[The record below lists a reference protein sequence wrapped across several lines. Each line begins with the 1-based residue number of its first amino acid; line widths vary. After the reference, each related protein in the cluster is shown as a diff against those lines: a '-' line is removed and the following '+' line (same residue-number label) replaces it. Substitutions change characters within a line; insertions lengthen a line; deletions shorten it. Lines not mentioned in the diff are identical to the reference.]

1 MMLSIEN
8 MSQSEVEMAI
18 EWAAQEGWNPGIS
31 DAASFRVADP
41 RGFFIA
47 KMGNQAVAVMS
58 AVQYGEQFGFIGLYI
73 AHPDFRGRGFGWD
86 IWQAGMRHLHG
97 RVIGLD
103 GVLAQQSNYQ
113 KSGFQL
119 SHRNIRFEG
128 RSRED
133 GLESDFSYASTVPL
147 DQIPLSKIQAFDRS
161 FFPEDRSF
169 FISQWIRQPGSYALG
184 LIEEGEISGYGVIR
198 PCRIGFKI
206 GPLFANSEFVA
217 EKLYASLC
225 ARLANNTPVFLD
237 VPECNA
243 GALALVR
250 RHHMQPMFETARMYT
265 ASIGDVRLG
274 DTYGM
279 TTFEL
284 G

>member
-1 MMLSIEN
+1 
-8 MSQSEVEMAI
+8 
-18 EWAAQEGWNPGIS
+18 
-31 DAASFRVADP
+31 
-41 RGFFIA
+41 
-47 KMGNQAVAVMS
+47 MGNQAVAVIS
-58 AVQYGEQFGFIGLYI
+58 AVRYGEQFGFIGLYI

-86 IWQAGMRHLHG
+86 IWQAGMRYLHG

-128 RSRED
+128 RSR
-133 GLESDFSYASTVPL
+133 GSASESDCSKVSTVPL
-147 DQIPLSKIQAFDRS
+147 DQISLSKIQAFDRT
-161 FFPEDRSF
+161 FFPEDRSA
-169 FISQWIRQPGSYALG
+169 FISQWIRQPGSCALG
-184 LIEEGEISGYGVIR
+184 LIEEGELAGYGVIR
-198 PCRIGFKI
+198 PCRVGFKI
-206 GPLFANSEFVA
+206 GPLFANSAFVA
-217 EKLYASLC
+217 EKLYTSLC
-225 ARLANNTPVFLD
+225 AGLVKDTPVFLD

-243 GALALVR
+243 EAMALVR

-265 ASIGDVRLG
+265 GSAGNVRLG
-274 DTYGM
+274 DTYGI

>member
-41 RGFFIA
+41 RGFLIA

-113 KSGFQL
+113 KTGFQL

-161 FFPEDRSF
+161 FFPEDRAF

-184 LIEEGEISGYGVIR
+184 LIQEGEISGYGVIR
-198 PCRIGFKI
+198 PCRVGFKI
-206 GPLFANSEFVA
+206 GPLFANSELVA
-217 EKLYASLC
+217 EKLFISLC
-225 ARLANNTPVFLD
+225 ALLANDTPVFLD

-243 GALALVR
+243 GAMALVR
-250 RHHMQPMFETARMYT
+250 RHDMQPMFETARMYT
-265 ASIGDVRLG
+265 VSIGDVRLG